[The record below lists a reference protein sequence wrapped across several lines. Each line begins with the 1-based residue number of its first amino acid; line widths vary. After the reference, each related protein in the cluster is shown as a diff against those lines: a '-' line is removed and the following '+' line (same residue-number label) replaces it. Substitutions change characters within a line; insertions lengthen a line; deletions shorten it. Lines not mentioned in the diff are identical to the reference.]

1 MKVKRLAKICVAVLT
16 IFALWG
22 MNPVS
27 ASVQP
32 VQPLPSEPTALPSGS
47 IPFDQSEQFPVTQKM
62 EEMGVS
68 ITFYELTGQPED
80 YPYGSP
86 GYSAQIMG
94 KREYANDDIIPVITL
109 CRGRMHNGSKRTC
122 ELSNFSTEEGDYFEL
137 RNSGMSGDPD
147 VNYFLVYIK

>member
-32 VQPLPSEPTALPSGS
+32 VQPLPSGS
-47 IPFDQSEQFPVTQKM
+47 IAYNESAQFPVTQKM

-94 KREYANDDIIPVITL
+94 KREYLANDDIIPLITL
-109 CRGRMHNGSKRTC
+109 CGGRMHNASKRTC
-122 ELSNFSTEEGDYFEL
+122 ELSNFNTEEGDYFEL
-137 RNSGMSGDPD
+137 RNSGISGDPD